1 MEWIDEVA
9 GLVGIRHA
17 QTEVLTASVDSL
29 KFIQGARQNDMI
41 VLIGRMTYVG
51 NSSMEVRVDTYKESM
66 DGIRKPIN
74 RAYLTLVAVD
84 GEGKPVM
91 VPGLIIG
98 SEAERAEWEAGM
110 RRREIRK
117 QRKEEGF

>member
-1 MEWIDEVA
+1 MLSTVPGEARMVA
-9 GLVGIRHA
+9 KGRIPEFLSGIC
-17 QTEVLTASVDSL
+17 
-29 KFIQGARQNDMI
+29 G
-41 VLIGRMTYVG
+41 
-51 NSSMEVRVDTYKESM
+51 DTYKESM

-84 GEGKPVM
+84 GEGKPTT
-91 VPGLIIG
+91 VPDLVIN

-110 RRREIRK
+110 RRKEIRK

>member
-1 MEWIDEVA
+1 MHLAAFDAAHIQHIVNK
-9 GLVGIRHA
+9 A
-17 QTEVLTASVDSL
+17 QLT
-29 KFIQGARQNDMI
+29 
-41 VLIGRMTYVG
+41 
-51 NSSMEVRVDTYKESM
+51 
-66 DGIRKPIN
+66 RKPIN